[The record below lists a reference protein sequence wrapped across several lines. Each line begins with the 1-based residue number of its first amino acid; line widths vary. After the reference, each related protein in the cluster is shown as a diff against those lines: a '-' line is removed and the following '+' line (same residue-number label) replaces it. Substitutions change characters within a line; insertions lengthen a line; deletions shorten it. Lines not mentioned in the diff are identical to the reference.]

1 MFGELNKQKWNLM
14 DFELNDEGLQQC
26 ALHEKFHPN
35 SDLNKR
41 EKFV

>member
-26 ALHEKFHPN
+26 ALTWKVSSEFGP
-35 SDLNKR
+35 
-41 EKFV
+41 